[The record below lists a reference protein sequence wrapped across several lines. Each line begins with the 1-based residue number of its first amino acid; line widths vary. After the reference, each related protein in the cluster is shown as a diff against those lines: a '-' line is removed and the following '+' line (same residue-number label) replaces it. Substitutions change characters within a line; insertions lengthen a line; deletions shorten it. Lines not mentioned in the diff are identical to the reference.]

1 MPSSI
6 IAVNLKACNHFR
18 LYNGKA
24 AETEMKTLSEQVRAS
39 SCAHYAQHVCAVAV
53 GAAADGFTCV
63 G

>member
-24 AETEMKTLSEQVRAS
+24 AETEMKTLSEQVRA
-39 SCAHYAQHVCAVAV
+39 
-53 GAAADGFTCV
+53 
-63 G
+63 